1 MSTPNTMKHPDYI
14 GSGRVNALIQKGVNV
29 TTFGTD
35 AQSPSCLELGF
46 VSAPFAGS
54 TPAVNPYA
62 ATVAISGSGKTL
74 TIAVKNRDVDGSAN
88 SDVSF
93 VITFGAAKVA
103 WSAGAASAYSLKEV
117 IDLLNEDDAGGTSGK
132 LLQCIKAQIGPGG
145 RYDMVMNGAATF
157 LTVAAKYIQ
166 GVGINQDMTG
176 CLPRDMAVSTEDSD
190 FFLYWRLGMPEEKD
204 RRSFKL
210 LDIWGTVGTDTGAT
224 VALSGGVIVIR
235 DDDENYV
242 TPGGTWATDLANH
255 EMYYHMDAASLPSYP
270 NYVGAGALIHNPNE
284 AAALRGPLLVI
295 VKGNTDTAQT
305 VNLKAIMQAVL

>member
-14 GSGRVNALIQKGVNV
+14 GSGRVNALIQKSVDI

-35 AQSPSCLELGF
+35 ADSLSCLKLGF
-46 VSAPFAGS
+46 VSAPAAGS

-145 RYDMVMNGAATF
+145 RYDMVMNGSSSF

-166 GVGINQDMTG
+166 AVGVNQALTG
-176 CLPRDMAVSTEDSD
+176 CLPRDMAVHTEDSD
-190 FFLYWRLGMPEEKD
+190 FMYYWRLGMPEGKD
-204 RRSFKL
+204 RRPFKL
-210 LDIWGTVGTDTGAT
+210 LDLWGVVGTTTGAT
-224 VALSGGVIVIR
+224 VSVVV
-235 DDDENYV
+235 DDDEKYV

-255 EMYYHMDAASLPSYP
+255 ELLFNVAAASLPAYP
-270 NYVGAGALIHNPNE
+270 NYVGAYALNHNPAE
-284 AAALRGPLLVI
+284 APAWPGPLLVI
-295 VKGNTDTAQT
+295 VKGDTDAAQT
-305 VNLKAIMQAVL
+305 LVLNAIMQAVL